1 MNVSRMKSPTIVLAA
16 VALVIGVG
24 GGAVGAT
31 LITGADV
38 KDGSLTGA
46 DIKEASV
53 NASRLQKLTIG
64 EGRLKDG
71 SVTAPK
77 IANNSVTSGRIKDGA
92 VGTNDLANGSV
103 TANKLAPGAV
113 AFPQTLWGPMIR
125 NQQGAAQSTLVTG
138 PGTPPMGTGSLE
150 LSITGT
156 ADLAAFGDSVDFAG
170 IPLASITS
178 LSYSSW
184 TQDDHAAGAALASDR
199 DQPAPGRRPTPGG
212 VFEFTTLT
220 YDPPPGATGW
230 VTHANIQDRRLLV
243 PDR

>member
-1 MNVSRMKSPTIVLAA
+1 MNVARMKSPTIVLAA

-125 NQQGAAQSTLVTG
+125 NQPGAGQSTLVTG
-138 PGTPPMGTGSLE
+138 PGQPPMGTGSLQ
-150 LSITGT
+150 LSTTGH
-156 ADLAAFGDSVDFAG
+156 ADLAAFGDSIDFAG
-170 IPLASITS
+170 IQLADINN

-184 TQDDHAAGAALASDR
+184 TQTPSLVRPSLRLRSTRTWPTTRLPAGCSSSPR
-199 DQPAPGRRPTPGG
+199 
-212 VFEFTTLT
+212 
-220 YDPPPGATGW
+220 
-230 VTHANIQDRRLLV
+230 
-243 PDR
+243 